1 MCMGLSGE
9 LSDLSDRAL
18 IDSCLREE
26 QGGWTRLICKYERLI
41 YSVARA
47 LCPQPEDCADVFQQ
61 VCLALYQNLKKLRSD
76 QTIPAWLI
84 TVTRRQAYTLIREK
98 HPQAELDEKDDISNG
113 QIDIIEKEF
122 ELETAM
128 EQLPDRCRDLINL
141 LYFDPKEPSY
151 AEIADKMG
159 MPVASIGPTRAR
171 CLEKLKKLLNPS

>member
-1 MCMGLSGE
+1 MSMELTGGTAE
-9 LSDLSDRAL
+9 LSDREL
-18 IDSCLREE
+18 IDACLRGE
-26 QGGWTRLICKYERLI
+26 QHGWTRLIFKYERLI
-41 YSVARA
+41 YSVARG
-47 LCPQPEDCADVFQQ
+47 LCPQPEDCADVFQL
-61 VCLALYQNLKKLRSD
+61 VCVALYQNLKKLRSA

-159 MPVASIGPTRAR
+159 MPVASIGPTR
-171 CLEKLKKLLNPS
+171 

>member
-9 LSDLSDRAL
+9 LSDLSDREL

-26 QGGWTRLICKYERLI
+26 QRGWTRLICKYERLI

-84 TVTRRQAYTLIREK
+84 TVTRRQAYTLIRAK
-98 HPQAELDEKDDISNG
+98 RPPAPVDADDAISKG
-113 QIDIIEKEF
+113 QIDIIEDEF
-122 ELETAM
+122 ELEMSLERLDA
-128 EQLPDRCRDLINL
+128 RCRDLINL
-141 LYFDPKEPSY
+141 LYFVPDEPSY
-151 AEIADKMG
+151 SEIAERMR

-171 CLEKLKKLLNPS
+171 CLEKLKKLLNPE